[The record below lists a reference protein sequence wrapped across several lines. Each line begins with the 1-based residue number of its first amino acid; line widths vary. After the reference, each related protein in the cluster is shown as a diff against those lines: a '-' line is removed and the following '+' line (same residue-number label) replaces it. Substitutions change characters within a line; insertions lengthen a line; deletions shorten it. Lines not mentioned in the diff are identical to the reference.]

1 MTSTDKYLESGFM
14 DYNNFKKLLDKS
26 NPDHLYE
33 ELMKKE
39 ERLLQTMNRVVDYS
53 NKKELESKEFVN
65 MPVKDASSN
74 FMLGVI
80 AMINDLTK
88 VKDGQQLMQIVMTT
102 ERIIYIG
109 IILVII
115 SMFLF
120 FIQSST

>member
-1 MTSTDKYLESGFM
+1 MSASDKYLESGFM
-14 DYNNFKKLLDKS
+14 DYKDFKTLLDKS

-39 ERLLQTMNRVVDYS
+39 ERILQTVNRVVDYS
-53 NKKELESKEFVN
+53 NKKELEANEFIN
-65 MPVKDASSN
+65 MPIKDATSN

-80 AMINDLTK
+80 SMINDLTK
-88 VKDGQQLMQIVMTT
+88 VKDGQHLIQVLMST
-102 ERIIYIG
+102 ERVIYIG

-120 FIQSST
+120 FIQSSS